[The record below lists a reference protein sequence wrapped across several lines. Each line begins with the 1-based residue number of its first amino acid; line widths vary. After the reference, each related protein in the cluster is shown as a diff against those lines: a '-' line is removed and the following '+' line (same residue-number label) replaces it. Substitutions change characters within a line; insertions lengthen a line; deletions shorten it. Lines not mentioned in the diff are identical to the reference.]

1 MKGSTKGSTQSA
13 WLGGMLL
20 LVALNIGVSYVLQL
34 QAAPPPNTPPPNYNA
49 LVARV
54 EALEAALG
62 TVQANNV
69 LALGP
74 YVSVD
79 TNTINGLV
87 GPHIIFTGAN
97 LHVQSGS
104 GATDGTVNGLGN
116 LLVGYNEE
124 IAPQTGDR
132 GGSHNLITGMKHRY
146 LSFGG
151 FVAGIGNKISGANAS
166 VSGGHFNTASGSDA
180 SISGGSGSTASGSSA
195 SVSGGFDGTASGS
208 NASVSGGS
216 GSTASGAIASVSG
229 GNQRSAVATFNWAA
243 GGLFQAQ

>member
-1 MKGSTKGSTQSA
+1 M
-13 WLGGMLL
+13 
-20 LVALNIGVSYVLQL
+20 VYVIQIE
-34 QAAPPPNTPPPNYNA
+34 AAPASPPPPPNYLA

-54 EALEAALG
+54 AALEAALG

-124 IAPQTGDR
+124 PTSPGLAAGDR
-132 GGSHNLITGMKHRY
+132 GGSHNLITGPNHRY

-151 FVAGIGNKISGANAS
+151 LVAGKQNTISGHFAS
-166 VSGGHFNTASGSDA
+166 VSGGGGNTASGAD
-180 SISGGSGSTASGSSA
+180 A
-195 SVSGGFDGTASGS
+195 SVSGGGGNTASG
-208 NASVSGGS
+208 NLASVSGGLS
-216 GSTASGAIASVSG
+216 NTASGNRASVSG
-229 GNQRSAVATFNWAA
+229 GASRSATGTDNWAA
-243 GGLFQAQ
+243 GGLSQPN